1 MESDKNQRRESDDKV
16 QAYNPETAGKGGSCG
31 FVDFGGKHS
40 VIYAVSYKSSRVDGY
55 WGKFLTGKLCIYHG
69 RYRNL
74 NK

>member
-31 FVDFGGKHS
+31 FVVLGGKHS
-40 VIYAVSYKSSRVDGY
+40 VLYAVGDKRGRVDSY
-55 WGKFLTGKLCIYHG
+55 RGKFLTGKLCIYHG

>member
-31 FVDFGGKHS
+31 YVDFGGKHG
-40 VIYAVSYKSSRVDGY
+40 VLYAGGGKRGRVDGY
-55 WGKFLTGKLCIYHG
+55 GGKFLSREFNVYHR

-74 NK
+74 NA